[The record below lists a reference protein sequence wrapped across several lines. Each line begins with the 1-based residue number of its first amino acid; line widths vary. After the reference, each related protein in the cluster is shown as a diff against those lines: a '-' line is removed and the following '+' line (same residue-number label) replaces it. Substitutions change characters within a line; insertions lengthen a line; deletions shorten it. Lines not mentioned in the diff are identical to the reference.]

1 MRALLVGYGSMG
13 HEVEE
18 VLAARGHTVASRV
31 DPVGGDVPSLDA
43 VKPGHADVAIEF
55 SLPAA
60 VVDNAR
66 QYARLGLSAVVGTT
80 GWYDRKAEVERIVA
94 GSSIGYLYGP
104 NFSLGV
110 HIFYRIVA
118 AATRLVNPVDEYDIL
133 GFETHHRRKKDSPSG
148 TALAIAKVILDNSAR
163 KKRLVTDK
171 LDRAIEADELHFA
184 SVRGGA
190 YPGVHTVSLDS
201 AADTIELTH
210 TARTRGG
217 FAVGAVMAA
226 EWLGRR
232 KGFFVVDAFVD
243 EILKAGP

>member
-1 MRALLVGYGSMG
+1 MRVVLVGYGSMG
-13 HEVEE
+13 HEVEKA
-18 VLAARGHTVASRV
+18 LQARGHAVASRV
-31 DPVGGDVPSLDA
+31 DPVGGDVTSLDA
-43 VKPGHADVAIEF
+43 VRPGQADIAVEF
-55 SLPAA
+55 SLPNA

-80 GWYDRKAEVERIVA
+80 GWYDRKAEVEKIVA
-94 GSSIGYLYGP
+94 DSGIGYLHGP

-118 AATRLVNPVDEYDIL
+118 AATRLGNRVEDYDIL
-133 GFETHHRRKKDSPSG
+133 GFETHHKRKKDSPSG
-148 TALAIAKVILDNSAR
+148 TALAIAQVILDNSAR
-163 KKRLVTDK
+163 KKRLVTDR
-171 LDRAIEADELHFA
+171 LERAIEPDELHFA

-190 YPGVHTVSLDS
+190 FPGTHTVSLDS

-232 KGFFVVDAFVD
+232 RGFLTVDAFVD
-243 EILKAGP
+243 EILKQ